1 MTPTRPKSEEVR
13 PQGLACAG
21 RPVPPD
27 RDPRRDL
34 ALLLRLGRVFAALL
48 LLAGLGALLATW
60 FHPPALL
67 PLIGLCAL
75 AGGGRLFIQNG
86 LLVWIT
92 AEVQLYTPGG
102 LQRFSGAWARL
113 IAAVFGV
120 AGLATA
126 ALGLFLLKV

>member
-1 MTPTRPKSEEVR
+1 MTPTRPQPEEAR
-13 PQGLACAG
+13 PQGLPPAG

-27 RDPRRDL
+27 RDPRRGL
-34 ALLLRLGRVFAALL
+34 ALLLRLGRVFTALL
-48 LLAGLGALLATW
+48 VLAGLGAVLATW

-67 PLIGLCAL
+67 PLMGLCAL

-86 LLVWIT
+86 LLVYIT

-102 LQRFSGAWARL
+102 LQRFSGGWARL
-113 IAAVFGV
+113 IGAIFGV